1 VRPSVPCSACLVGRP
16 PTDPFLLVQGELDD
30 KGFVE
35 IECPKGHRSAVI
47 FNARRYEILLRS
59 GAKALL
65 QGFAS
70 ESIFSMHA
78 ALERAYEFFIRVVC
92 RHHEIPPEQ
101 IDAAW
106 KGMARQSERQL
117 GAFSILYLLE
127 MGKPLPLPEGIATM
141 RNDVVHKG
149 HIATEVEARKFGEM
163 VFRRIREIEQ
173 ALARL
178 PEAVRAEAEHEL
190 EEMRQSIPAGLER
203 GVFEVHSIQHQDGVI
218 TGPSSTFEQY
228 LTGIEQGLAKGWA

>member
-1 VRPSVPCSACLVGRP
+1 VRLSVPCSACLEGRP
-16 PTDPFLLVQGELDD
+16 ATDPFLLVQGELDD
-30 KGFVE
+30 KGIVQ
-35 IECPKGHRSAVI
+35 IECLKGHRSAVI

-59 GAKALL
+59 GAKAPL

-78 ALERAYEFFIRVVC
+78 ALERAYEFFIRVTC
-92 RHHEIPPEQ
+92 RHHKISPER

-106 KGMARQSERQL
+106 KGLAKQSERQL
-117 GAFSILYLLE
+117 GAFSLLYLLE
-127 MGKPLPLPEGIATM
+127 MGEPLPLPEAITKM

-173 ALARL
+173 ALASL
-178 PEAVRAEAEHEL
+178 PEAARAETEHEL
-190 EEMRQSIPAGLER
+190 EEQQRSIPAGLEH
-203 GVFEVHSIQHQDGVI
+203 GVFEVHSVQHQDGVV

-228 LTGIEQGLAKGWA
+228 LTGVEQGLAKGWA